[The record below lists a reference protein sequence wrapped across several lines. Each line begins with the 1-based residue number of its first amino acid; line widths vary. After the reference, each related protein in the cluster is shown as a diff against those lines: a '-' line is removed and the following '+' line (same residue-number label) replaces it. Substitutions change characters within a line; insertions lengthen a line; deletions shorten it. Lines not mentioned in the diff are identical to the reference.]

1 LCNTGKYRAAFRL
14 LLQRENPSWLYPV
27 AMGAT
32 TIWERWDSMLPDG
45 SINPGE
51 MTSFNHYAL
60 GAVADWMHR
69 TIGGLAPAAPGYRSI
84 EVRPRPGGSITQA
97 TARHRTPYGMAGCA
111 WAIEAGKFQIVVEVP
126 PNTTARVT
134 LPGSDAAPIDVGSGT
149 HRWSYAYQDPDARPP
164 LTIDSTVGD
173 LIDDAD
179 AWAVVMN
186 SLRPLAQ
193 RTPFIRRVIQGQSS
207 SSLREVLARVPNAG
221 DVCSVIESA
230 LATLGPADAGE
241 PIS

>member
-1 LCNTGKYRAAFRL
+1 LICDALCSAGQYRAAFRL

-27 AMGAT
+27 TMGAT

-69 TIGGLAPAAPGYRSI
+69 SVAGLAPSAPGYRSI
-84 EVRPRPGGSITQA
+84 EVRPRLGGGITHA
-97 TARHRTPYGMAGCA
+97 TARHQTPYGMAECA
-111 WAIEAGKFQIVVEVP
+111 WVIEAGKFDITVVVP
-126 PNTTARVT
+126 PNTTAHVT
-134 LPGSDAAPIDVGSGT
+134 LPGSNSAPLEVGAGT
-149 HRWSYAYQDPDARPP
+149 HRWSYDYQDPDARPP
-164 LTIDSTVGD
+164 LTLDSTVGD

-186 SLRPLAQ
+186 TITRLAPRP
-193 RTPFIRRVIQGQSS
+193 PFIGRIIQSQSGS
-207 SSLREVLARVPNAG
+207 PLRKVLGALPNA
-221 DVCSVIESA
+221 DEVRAAIEPA
-230 LATLGPADAGE
+230 LAALGR
-241 PIS
+241 